1 MEANQKKNDL
11 TYCIFEGLDM
21 PEGFA
26 FTENEYM
33 YEYDNV
39 SDDGSVVDET
49 AQAEEKKY
57 KDSTY
62 EVVSK
67 IAYLIGVPK
76 HIFANEHEPPK
87 QEIYDLLNADKNARI
102 IRNLC
107 IVRTAIERNFKN
119 ISEKMR
125 FDYASI
131 MNMPEYIP
139 QQSIT
144 ELSFDGINFTRRT
157 NTKLF
162 QYIIEINKIISDK
175 INNCKK
181 FFPLWLKWSYIRDL
195 FIMPDGLKESGA
207 KAAAET
213 YYSGKAYYPYKMY
226 INWRPKSA
234 GNILFND
241 KKFITVLY
249 EQHNDFFTE
258 YNKVSDA
265 GSYIK
270 GSIYDFIGSSEK
282 VVVLVDCENSDPY
295 KLCATLKN
303 LDHEHTK
310 KISSI
315 ILVDD
320 VNTVETWQVLESFTS
335 IPVEHMMTERVKQDK
350 SLVDVMLISRTCLEH
365 YRNNVDSFILVSS
378 DSDYW
383 GMISSLPD
391 ARFLVMIERAH
402 CGPDLK
408 KALTGA
414 GVFYCYID
422 DFYSGNAE
430 DIKLGAIF
438 KELNRYIEKTVRLNI
453 NDMLNEALRSARVE
467 MGTEERKRFIAQYI
481 RPMRM
486 SINDTGDMVLEL
498 KRWK

>member
-1 MEANQKKNDL
+1 
-11 TYCIFEGLDM
+11 
-21 PEGFA
+21 
-26 FTENEYM
+26 
-33 YEYDNV
+33 
-39 SDDGSVVDET
+39 
-49 AQAEEKKY
+49 
-57 KDSTY
+57 
-62 EVVSK
+62 
-67 IAYLIGVPK
+67 
-76 HIFANEHEPPK
+76 
-87 QEIYDLLNADKNARI
+87 
-102 IRNLC
+102 
-107 IVRTAIERNFKN
+107 
-119 ISEKMR
+119 
-125 FDYASI
+125 
-131 MNMPEYIP
+131 
-139 QQSIT
+139 
-144 ELSFDGINFTRRT
+144 
-157 NTKLF
+157 
-162 QYIIEINKIISDK
+162 
-175 INNCKK
+175 
-181 FFPLWLKWSYIRDL
+181 
-195 FIMPDGLKESGA
+195 MPDGLKESGT

>member
-1 MEANQKKNDL
+1 M
-11 TYCIFEGLDM
+11 
-21 PEGFA
+21 
-26 FTENEYM
+26 
-33 YEYDNV
+33 
-39 SDDGSVVDET
+39 
-49 AQAEEKKY
+49 
-57 KDSTY
+57 
-62 EVVSK
+62 
-67 IAYLIGVPK
+67 
-76 HIFANEHEPPK
+76 
-87 QEIYDLLNADKNARI
+87 
-102 IRNLC
+102 
-107 IVRTAIERNFKN
+107 
-119 ISEKMR
+119 
-125 FDYASI
+125 
-131 MNMPEYIP
+131 
-139 QQSIT
+139 
-144 ELSFDGINFTRRT
+144 
-157 NTKLF
+157 
-162 QYIIEINKIISDK
+162 
-175 INNCKK
+175 
-181 FFPLWLKWSYIRDL
+181 
-195 FIMPDGLKESGA
+195 
-207 KAAAET
+207 
-213 YYSGKAYYPYKMY
+213 
-226 INWRPKSA
+226 
-234 GNILFND
+234 
-241 KKFITVLY
+241 
-249 EQHNDFFTE
+249 
-258 YNKVSDA
+258 
-265 GSYIK
+265 
-270 GSIYDFIGSSEK
+270 
-282 VVVLVDCENSDPY
+282 VDCENSDPY

-453 NDMLNEALRSARVE
+453 NDMLSEALRSARVE

>member
-1 MEANQKKNDL
+1 MEANPKRNEL

-87 QEIYDLLNADKNARI
+87 QEIYD
-102 IRNLC
+102 
-107 IVRTAIERNFKN
+107 
-119 ISEKMR
+119 
-125 FDYASI
+125 
-131 MNMPEYIP
+131 
-139 QQSIT
+139 
-144 ELSFDGINFTRRT
+144 
-157 NTKLF
+157 
-162 QYIIEINKIISDK
+162 
-175 INNCKK
+175 
-181 FFPLWLKWSYIRDL
+181 WLKWSYIRDL
-195 FIMPDGLKESGA
+195 FIMPDGLKESGT

>member
-1 MEANQKKNDL
+1 M
-11 TYCIFEGLDM
+11 
-21 PEGFA
+21 
-26 FTENEYM
+26 
-33 YEYDNV
+33 
-39 SDDGSVVDET
+39 
-49 AQAEEKKY
+49 
-57 KDSTY
+57 
-62 EVVSK
+62 
-67 IAYLIGVPK
+67 
-76 HIFANEHEPPK
+76 
-87 QEIYDLLNADKNARI
+87 
-102 IRNLC
+102 
-107 IVRTAIERNFKN
+107 
-119 ISEKMR
+119 
-125 FDYASI
+125 
-131 MNMPEYIP
+131 
-139 QQSIT
+139 
-144 ELSFDGINFTRRT
+144 
-157 NTKLF
+157 
-162 QYIIEINKIISDK
+162 
-175 INNCKK
+175 
-181 FFPLWLKWSYIRDL
+181 
-195 FIMPDGLKESGA
+195 
-207 KAAAET
+207 
-213 YYSGKAYYPYKMY
+213 
-226 INWRPKSA
+226 
-234 GNILFND
+234 
-241 KKFITVLY
+241 
-249 EQHNDFFTE
+249 
-258 YNKVSDA
+258 
-265 GSYIK
+265 
-270 GSIYDFIGSSEK
+270 
-282 VVVLVDCENSDPY
+282 VVLVDCENSDPY

-438 KELNRYIEKTVRLNI
+438 KELNRYIEKNVRLNI
-453 NDMLNEALRSARVE
+453 NDMLSEALRSARVE
-467 MGTEERKRFIAQYI
+467 MGTVERKRFIAQYI